1 MKPLFNPIYLLLCVI
16 VFSTGAQKAD
26 NELIRVL
33 STGSLLKGA
42 KITMSDNSTVHL
54 YLGIPYA
61 EPPVEENRY
70 KAPITRK
77 KWNGILD
84 ATYYKVSCLY
94 DSPNFNDTLT
104 ARYMSE
110 DCLHLS
116 VITSELCVRSGGCP
130 VAVYLHGSN
139 FNYASSLLIPVEDI
153 ARNWA
158 TKNITVVTINFRL
171 GSFGFLN
178 LGAKTTAAKNAGL
191 LDQLE
196 ALRWIQR
203 EIGHFGGDA
212 GRVTLLGWGTG
223 AINVDL
229 LAISPATG
237 GLFHQIAMI
246 GGAAGTMSNINKD
259 SNVAATRKLAIEA
272 KCATTVTWDMA
283 NKEDIVGCLRAKDA
297 SELLAVQRF
306 IEDKS
311 KFYAFDAPVR
321 DVGFTVASSHV
332 HYTPHV
338 HFCCYHELT
347 ESKFWVVALNKRRR
361 AYSMMIG
368 SVSNS
373 VSWLKDALKPNL
385 LIPNKK
391 ILKVICQFAVIQRH
405 FNLTG
410 KLVKACQKEYSTVML
425 GSNLIEDVA
434 IVLPIYDSASANTA
448 NGGTTFLFEYFS
460 DNEKQPLF
468 SFASTNVEGAKPDY
482 PTAAISQFVKTGDPS
497 TDEAQWQPFTT
508 ERDNFVA
515 LTNASLPMNVDSY
528 HFEAVNFWTKT
539 APKIVEQ
546 VEWLK
551 ENGTS
556 LLKDV
561 LEARLEAIF
570 SLKAIKAMKV
580 IEKVKEKWNNIIK
593 DAIVRITSLLED
605 LKEKIEKQEKAAV
618 IDGNKWMQESTC
630 GADIVIE
637 MNKLIDQILSDIH
650 QLFVSDS
657 FTVIKSDE
665 EQMNSLNPAVRVSI
679 VRSISPTTISEG
691 IPEQTEPM
699 FAQSVDE
706 FMWSS
711 VSSTWFWIIHGV
723 GVVIIIAL
731 IIIVCIM
738 YCRRNKKRAY
748 ESLS

>member
-42 KITMSDNSTVHL
+42 KCAHIDISRFSVILFQITMSDNSTVHL

-203 EIGHFGGDA
+203 EIGRFGGDA

-321 DVGFTVASSHV
+321 DVGETTAIISNSESFDKKQKTSGKGFTVASSHV

-460 DNEKQPLF
+460 DNESNIF
-468 SFASTNVEGAKPDY
+468 CSFIQKYVSKMTLK
-482 PTAAISQFVKTGDPS
+482 
-497 TDEAQWQPFTT
+497 
-508 ERDNFVA
+508 
-515 LTNASLPMNVDSY
+515 NANRLAMIGIQ
-528 HFEAVNFWTKT
+528 KL
-539 APKIVEQ
+539 Q

-556 LLKDV
+556 VLKDV

-580 IEKVKEKWNNIIK
+580 
-593 DAIVRITSLLED
+593 VRFIHPV
-605 LKEKIEKQEKAAV
+605 Q
-618 IDGNKWMQESTC
+618 

-691 IPEQTEPM
+691 SAQHDEGGKNKSLLEPTPY
-699 FAQSVDE
+699 AA
-706 FMWSS
+706 
-711 VSSTWFWIIHGV
+711 I
-723 GVVIIIAL
+723 L
-731 IIIVCIM
+731 
-738 YCRRNKKRAY
+738 
-748 ESLS
+748 